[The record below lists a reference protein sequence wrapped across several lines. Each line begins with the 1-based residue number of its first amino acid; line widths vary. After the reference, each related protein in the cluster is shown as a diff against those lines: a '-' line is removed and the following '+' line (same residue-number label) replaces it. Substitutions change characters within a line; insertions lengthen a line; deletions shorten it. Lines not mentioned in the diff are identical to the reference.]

1 MNQFFDYNNKVFRIL
16 GGFADCLFLGALWI
30 VTSIPLFTAGAAT
43 SAVYH
48 TVNKCIV
55 NGQGYVWKEYG
66 AAFRQNFKQSTAAW
80 LLWMFLAAFLAAD
93 IFIMRQYLA
102 QGSQLGAMYYFFL
115 VLAAVALAW
124 EFYLF
129 AYLARFEGTV
139 RESMKKTLF
148 MMLANLGWSALLV
161 FIFAVCLYL
170 CNDMQ
175 WLIVLFPGGFALI
188 KNRILEKVFRK
199 YRTPED
205 LKRELEMTREY
216 LN

>member
-1 MNQFFDYNNKVFRIL
+1 MNQFFDYDNKVFRIL
-16 GGFADCLFLGALWI
+16 GGFADCLLLGVLWI
-30 VTSIPLFTAGAAT
+30 VSGIPLFTMGAAT

-55 NGQGYVWKEYG
+55 NGQGYVCREYG
-66 AAFRQNFKQSTAAW
+66 AAFKQNFKKSTAAW
-80 LLWMFLAAFLAAD
+80 LLWLLLAAFLVAD
-93 IFIMRQYLA
+93 VFIMRQFLA
-102 QGSQLGAMYYFFL
+102 QGSQIGVMYYFFL

-129 AYLARFEGTV
+129 SYMARFEGTV
-139 RESMKKTLF
+139 RESMKKSLF
-148 MMLANLGWSALLV
+148 MMIANLGWSAFLV
-161 FIFAVCLYL
+161 LIFAVCVYL